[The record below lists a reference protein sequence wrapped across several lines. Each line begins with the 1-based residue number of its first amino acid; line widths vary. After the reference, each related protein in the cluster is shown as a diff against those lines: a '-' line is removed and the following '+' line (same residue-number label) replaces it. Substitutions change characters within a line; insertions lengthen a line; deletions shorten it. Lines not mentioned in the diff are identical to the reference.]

1 MPYRHQRCADSEN
14 DKSDSHVTS
23 FVPSDGIDY
32 DVIAAD
38 IKCYLGPSASVEKAA
53 LIRRPDKYG
62 YYVRSSRAIT
72 GAMILDLKRNT
83 CEWASEQKSNQRLS
97 YVASRT
103 YFKSHQCHPRNCN
116 ALRAV
121 NKAHDWDWTTIIDLE
136 KPAYIDQF
144 SGFIQGT
151 ESRVSESLD
160 IPPVGFRRRQLDGMA
175 DLASTRESGALCASL
190 GGFALVSLRDMHT
203 YLTEISYVVGGD
215 ESETCEINIEFVRL
229 KSFVSALRRL
239 CGQATKHEWVT
250 GDH

>member
-1 MPYRHQRCADSEN
+1 MPYRHQRHADSEN
-14 DKSDSHVTS
+14 DRSDDRITF

-32 DVIAAD
+32 DVIAAE
-38 IKCYLGPSASVEKAA
+38 IKCFLGPDASVEKAG
-53 LIRRPDKYG
+53 LSRRPG

-72 GAMILDLKRNT
+72 IAMISDLKKDT
-83 CEWASEQKSNQRLS
+83 CKWASEQKSDQKLS

-116 ALRAV
+116 APRAV
-121 NKAHDWDWTTIIDLE
+121 NKAHDLDWTTIIDLE

-144 SGFIQGT
+144 SGSIQVT
-151 ESRVSESLD
+151 ESRVFESLD
-160 IPPVGFRRRQLDGMA
+160 IPLVGFRRKQLDGMT
-175 DLASTRESGALCASL
+175 DLASTRESEALCASL
-190 GGFALVSLRDMHT
+190 GGFAFVSLRDVHM

-215 ESETCEINIEFVRL
+215 ESETCEINLEFVRL
-229 KSFVSALRRL
+229 KSFVRALRRL